1 MNLKEGDTTAAGYGE
16 LSVMKRLNQKW
27 GNKGHCIR
35 LSQRKG
41 DPEALS
47 DLILG
52 IDGDETYSIEV
63 KRITHEYNRKSPK
76 IKRVCRPLNFASDF
90 SVTTRDIEYQHQLI
104 RQVAHCNRMGWI
116 PLVFLQV
123 VTPSVG
129 KAEYLFSSKD
139 LCAMKL
145 AGVKSLKSEDFEEF
159 HDKELYDYL
168 FKVDKAD

>member
-1 MNLKEGDTTAAGYGE
+1 
-16 LSVMKRLNQKW
+16 MKRLNNKW
-27 GNKGHCIR
+27 GNAGHCIR

-63 KRITHEYNRKSPK
+63 KRITNKSTCK
-76 IKRVCRPLNFASDF
+76 SKKSKTRPLSFASDF
-90 SVTTRDIEYQHQLI
+90 SVTTSKIEHPHQLI
-104 RQVAHCNRMGWI
+104 RQTTYTKYMGWI

-129 KAEYLFSSKD
+129 TDEYLFNSRD
-139 LCAMKL
+139 LYALMKS
-145 AGVKSLKSEDFEEF
+145 GEKSLKSENFPVY
-159 HDKELYDYL
+159 HDKKLYDYL